1 MRRQRCGHP
10 AAHQACHQAGVAGR
24 GETLRTGSRARCRTR
39 GQVVGHTISQT
50 SVRLA
55 PSSDL
60 RGSRHDSVSYR
71 IPMSELGVTGDD
83 DACKCESNGASRVC
97 VCMRHS
103 RETGISLLVWS
114 VFRRMCV
121 WTVCAV
127 GGRCARVF
135 AAERQRCVY
144 FRSDGAPV
152 TIRSTGRGARPLAAA
167 PGAVPGLGT
176 MGRPFSATI
185 QYNRVIT
192 DLSPGCRAVELSR
205 IRRAAVEAAVEGL
218 SRPCL
223 SSLSS
228 SCRVA
233 VEPVEPDC
241 MRDAPGRRGLSRS
254 VELSSCRAMS
264 SC

>member
-1 MRRQRCGHP
+1 MMMHVS
-10 AAHQACHQAGVAGR
+10 A
-24 GETLRTGSRARCRTR
+24 RAMAR
-39 GQVVGHTISQT
+39 
-50 SVRLA
+50 
-55 PSSDL
+55 P
-60 RGSRHDSVSYR
+60 
-71 IPMSELGVTGDD
+71 
-83 DACKCESNGASRVC
+83 VC
-97 VCMRHS
+97 VCACDTVARPAS
-103 RETGISLLVWS
+103 PCSFGACFGGCLRG
-114 VFRRMCV
+114 FKRMCV

-127 GGRCARVF
+127 GTQCARVF

-144 FRSDGAPV
+144 FRFDGAPV

>member
-1 MRRQRCGHP
+1 M
-10 AAHQACHQAGVAGR
+10 
-24 GETLRTGSRARCRTR
+24 RTGSRARCRTR

-114 VFRRMCV
+114 VFRRMFKRMCV
-121 WTVCAV
+121 WTGCRGCARSGDGT

-167 PGAVPGLGT
+167 PSSGTWAPLGT
-176 MGRPFSATI
+176 MGSGRPFSATI
-185 QYNRVIT
+185 QYRHH
-192 DLSPGCRAVELSR
+192 RF
-205 IRRAAVEAAVEGL
+205 
-218 SRPCL
+218 
-223 SSLSS
+223 
-228 SCRVA
+228 
-233 VEPVEPDC
+233 EPW
-241 MRDAPGRRGLSRS
+241 
-254 VELSSCRAMS
+254 LSSCRAVENPS
-264 SC
+264 SRCRGRCRGAFKALPVEPVK